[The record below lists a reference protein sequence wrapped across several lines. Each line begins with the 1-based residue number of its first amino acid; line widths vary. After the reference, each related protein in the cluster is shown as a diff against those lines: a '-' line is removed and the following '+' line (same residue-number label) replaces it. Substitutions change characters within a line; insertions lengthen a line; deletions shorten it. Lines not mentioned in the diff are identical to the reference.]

1 MSCAQVPLSFKSP
14 FRTPCEI
21 GSSGTNAPMLAITST
36 TWVPDAS
43 STTSPV
49 LLPSN
54 RINFIVPLRDQ
65 TVPCAEARWD
75 RVALNLGFLLSNQTR
90 SPYFEDLKA
99 GIGALSRP
107 A

>member
-1 MSCAQVPLSFKSP
+1 MSCAQLPLSLRSP

-21 GSSGTNAPMLAITST
+21 GSSGTNAPMLATTST
-36 TWVPDAS
+36 TWIPDAS

-65 TVPCAEARWD
+65 TVPCAKVRLD
-75 RVALNLGFLLSNQTR
+75 RVLEPRFLPSNQTR
-90 SPYFEDLKA
+90 SLYFEGLKA
-99 GIGALSRP
+99 GIGALSG
-107 A
+107 

>member
-1 MSCAQVPLSFKSP
+1 MSCAQLPLSLRRP

-21 GSSGTNAPMLAITST
+21 GSSGANAPMLATTST

-65 TVPCAEARWD
+65 TVPCAKVRGD
-75 RVALNLGFLLSNQTR
+75 RAAGTSIRAFDSK
-90 SPYFEDLKA
+90 PPGHFEDLME
-99 GIGALSRP
+99 GL
-107 A
+107 